1 MPEDED
7 EDEDSS
13 FAEGFADLSESDNVP
28 YDLTGKKETFKRYIF
43 YYISFSMSS
52 LQETFKRYIFNIV
65 WVKKILGGQEPPVR
79 QWDQE

>member
-1 MPEDED
+1 MACLSSSPPPLMPEDED

-43 YYISFSMSS
+43 YNCFNMSS
-52 LQETFKRYIFNIV
+52 L
-65 WVKKILGGQEPPVR
+65 
-79 QWDQE
+79 